1 MISIRY
7 GKTHMNRF
15 RSLLPVLLS
24 ILGLVTAASALAQP
38 ALDKEYRLINPP
50 QVSST
55 KGVEVLEFFNYACGH
70 CYEFE
75 PLLKAWLKNK
85 PKDAEFR
92 YVPAVFNENMLPL
105 AKLHYS
111 LEEMG
116 VLDQIHGRV
125 YTAIHVQN
133 QKLVTRE
140 AIVKWV
146 GGQGLDAEKFAA
158 TFDSFS
164 VANKAQRASQLTRS
178 MRVPGTP
185 YLVVGGR
192 YLTGPSMVL
201 KPGSGGVDANRF
213 VTVLDELIDMAR
225 SAK

>member
-1 MISIRY
+1 MKS
-7 GKTHMNRF
+7 F
-15 RSLLPVLLS
+15 RSILAVLLS
-24 ILGLVTAASALAQP
+24 MLGVAMTGSALAEP
-38 ALDKEYRLINPP
+38 ALNVEYRLINPP
-50 QVSST
+50 QVSTT

-85 PKDAEFR
+85 PKDAAFR
-92 YVPAVFNENMLPL
+92 YVPAVFNESMLPL

-116 VLDQIHGRV
+116 LLDQLHDRV

-133 QKLVTRE
+133 QKLVSRD
-140 AIVKWV
+140 AILKWV
-146 GGQGLDAEKFAA
+146 DGQGVDAKKFAA

-164 VANKAQRASQLTRS
+164 VDNKALRASQLTRN

-201 KPGSGGVDANRF
+201 KSSGGIDANRF
-213 VTVLDELIDMAR
+213 VLVLEELIDMAR
-225 SAK
+225 RAR

>member
-1 MISIRY
+1 
-7 GKTHMNRF
+7 MNRF
-15 RSLLPVLLS
+15 RCLLAVVFS
-24 ILGLVTAASALAQP
+24 ILSLAMTVPAVAQP
-38 ALDKEYRLINPP
+38 TLNVDYRLINPP
-50 QVSST
+50 QAPAS
-55 KGVEVLEFFNYACGH
+55 KIGVEVLEFFNYACGH

-85 PKDAEFR
+85 PTDVTFR
-92 YVPAVFNENMLPL
+92 YVPAVFNESMMPL

-111 LEEMG
+111 LDEMG
-116 VLDQIHGRV
+116 LLEKLHERV

-140 AIVKWV
+140 VIVKWV
-146 GGQGLDAEKFAA
+146 GGQGVDEKKFAA

-164 VANKAQRASQLTRS
+164 IANKAQRAAQLTRS

-185 YLVVGGR
+185 YVVVGGR

-201 KPGSGGVDANRF
+201 KAGGGGVDSNRF
-213 VTVLDELIDMAR
+213 VVVLEELIDMAR
-225 SAK
+225 KPK